1 MVNKLIKLLSSS
13 NTSVIKNQSTVYNF
27 NKKNNVNIRPG
38 WKNKVT
44 LILIAY
50 FKSLF
55 CLISKPV
62 FIITPDKI
70 KIHLFY
76 YKRAVS
82 RKIFLKRIKEFAI
95 RYGIIMDS
103 NNIYKDTWIKSLN
116 LKLEKAFNSKEGR
129 FLFLAQY
136 RLNDLAIL
144 LSKLLQKNV
153 ELELVRLKYPYHDSN
168 ILAQLIGING
178 RKLTYGRIKKVLFNK
193 ATISAKSVE
202 GATPAA
208 EHNNN
213 MDIEGI
219 SSNPLSIKER
229 TSRLTG
235 LKIRIAGRL
244 NRQRVV
250 PKRTVKT
257 AYKGGISK
265 TENNLV
271 DTATYTSKNK
281 KGAVSVRVWL
291 SHRINDDI

>member
-1 MVNKLIKLLSSS
+1 
-13 NTSVIKNQSTVYNF
+13 
-27 NKKNNVNIRPG
+27 
-38 WKNKVT
+38 
-44 LILIAY
+44 
-50 FKSLF
+50 
-55 CLISKPV
+55 
-62 FIITPDKI
+62 
-70 KIHLFY
+70 
-76 YKRAVS
+76 
-82 RKIFLKRIKEFAI
+82 
-95 RYGIIMDS
+95 MDS

-116 LKLEKAFNSKEGR
+116 IKLEKAFNSKEGR

-178 RKLTYGRIKKVLFNK
+178 RKLTYGRIKKVLFRK
-193 ATISAKSVE
+193 ATISTKSVE
-202 GATPAA
+202 T
-208 EHNNN
+208 NQ
-213 MDIEGI
+213 MGI
-219 SSNPLSIKER
+219 QPSDFPESLSLLER

-271 DTATYTSKNK
+271 DTATYTSKNR
-281 KGAVSVRVWL
+281 KGAVSVRV
-291 SHRINDDI
+291 